1 MEHGNLPVA
10 DQTDYGIKLVE
21 EERRRIAQELHDGPA
36 QAITNVSMRLD
47 IIRHMLHTHPELVE
61 GELVRLNSRVVAL
74 VNDIRRLIFDL
85 RPIAIDEMGLVRAT
99 QELCQRSQDEWGI
112 AIEVHAQGVQ
122 EIQSLTPAK
131 QVALY
136 RMVQEALTNIYRH
149 AQARKAWV
157 DFMVD
162 AGTLE
167 VSVRDDG
174 RGFRND
180 NGTKGHYGLTGMR
193 ERAAYLQ
200 GSVLVETSPG
210 QGTTCHIQIPLGN
223 EPVNPE

>member
-36 QAITNVSMRLD
+36 QAVTNVSMRLD
-47 IIRHMLHTHPELVE
+47 IIRHMLRTNPELVE

-85 RPIAIDEMGLVRAT
+85 RPIAIDEMGLIRAT
-99 QELCQRSQDEWGI
+99 QELCRRNQDEWGI
-112 AIEVHAQGVQ
+112 VIEVRTQGEK

-136 RMVQEALTNIYRH
+136 RMVQEALNNVYRH
-149 AQARKAWV
+149 AQARRAWV
-157 DFMVD
+157 DFSFQT
-162 AGTLE
+162 GTLE

-174 RGFRND
+174 RGFQPD
-180 NGTKGHYGLTGMR
+180 KIAADHYGLTGMR

-200 GSVLVETSPG
+200 GSVHVETSPG
-210 QGTTCHIQIPLGN
+210 QGTTCHILIPL
-223 EPVNPE
+223 